1 MTTPTAASSQPP
13 RRSFLARFGSPP
25 WLMAG
30 LALVVHC
37 LTVEG
42 YGWFRDELYYVA
54 CGQHPGWGYVD
65 HPPLVGWVAAAVLAL
80 FGPSLVAFR
89 LLAAAVGAATVG
101 LVTAAARDLGG
112 ATFAQVTAGLAAL
125 LAPVFLALFGFFS
138 MNAFDLLFWAL
149 AAWLLT
155 RILGGGDPRL
165 WLAFGAVA
173 GLGLLNKISVLFL
186 GFGLVV
192 GLALGRRWDV
202 LRSRWLWLGG
212 AVAGLLFLPHL
223 LWQIAHGWPTLEFIA
238 RAREVK
244 ITALSPLAFLGQQ
257 ILMAGPLGLVVGL
270 SGLGGLLFARRLRPW
285 RVLGWGFVAVL
296 ALLAFTNAK
305 PYYLGAAFAWVF
317 PAGGVALEAWTARGA
332 ERPRWWRRPAVLR
345 GVLLAALMVPS
356 LLIVPLVQPLLPV
369 ETFIRYNA
377 WLGLEPE
384 SGERH
389 EQGRLPQH
397 YADMHGW
404 RELAETVAEIHRSL
418 PLEDRTRACVFGQ
431 NYGQAGAIDVFR
443 SELDLPPAISTHNS
457 YWLWGPGECTGEVV
471 IVIGG
476 RRERLEQQ
484 FEHAELA
491 TVFDCE
497 YCMPYEDDKEI
508 WVARGLQVPLE
519 ELWSQARHFD

>member
-1 MTTPTAASSQPP
+1 
-13 RRSFLARFGSPP
+13 
-25 WLMAG
+25 MAG

-37 LTVEG
+37 LTLEG

-65 HPPLVGWVAAAVLAL
+65 HPPLVGWVAAGVLAL

-101 LVTAAARDLGG
+101 VITATARDLGG
-112 ATFAQVTAGLAAL
+112 GTFGQITAGLAAL

-138 MNAFDLLFWAL
+138 MNALDLLFWAL

-155 RILGGGDPRL
+155 RILGGADPRW
-165 WLAFGAVA
+165 WLAFGFVT
-173 GLGLLNKISVLFL
+173 GFGLLNKISMLFL

-192 GLALGRRWDV
+192 GLVLGRRWDV
-202 LRSRWLWLGG
+202 FRSRWLWLGG
-212 AVAGLLFLPHL
+212 AVAGLLFLPHVV
-223 LWQIAHGWPTLEFIA
+223 WQIAHGWPTLEFID

-244 ITALSPLAFLGQQ
+244 MTALSPLAFLGQQ
-257 ILMAGPLGLVVGL
+257 ILMAGPLGVVVGL
-270 SGLGGLLFARRLRPW
+270 SGLGGLLTSRRMQPW
-285 RVLGWGFVAVL
+285 RVVGWAFLAVL
-296 ALLAFTNAK
+296 ALLAFTGAK
-305 PYYLGAAFAWVF
+305 PYYLGAAFALVF
-317 PAGGVALEAWTARGA
+317 PAGGVALEAWTAKGI
-332 ERPRWWRRPAVLR
+332 ERPLPRLRPAVLR
-345 GVLLAALMVPS
+345 GVILGLLLVPS
-356 LLIVPLVQPLLPV
+356 LMIVPLVQPLLPV

-377 WLGLEPE
+377 WMGLEPE

-404 RELAETVAEIHRSL
+404 RELAETVAEVARSL
-418 PLEDRTRACVFGQ
+418 PPEDRANACVFGQ

-457 YWLWGPGECTGEVV
+457 YWLWGAGECTGEVV

-476 RRERLEQQ
+476 RRDLLEEQ
-484 FEHAELA
+484 FERSELA
-491 TVFDCE
+491 AVFDCE

-508 WVARGLQVPLE
+508 WVAWGLQEPLE
-519 ELWSQARHFD
+519 DIWARAKHFD

>member
-1 MTTPTAASSQPP
+1 MDPHGTLEPP
-13 RRSFLARFGSPP
+13 LLRTLTRRLATPP

-37 LTVEG
+37 LTLEG

-54 CGQHPGWGYVD
+54 CGRHPGWGYVD
-65 HPPLVGWVAAAVLAL
+65 HPPLVGWVAAGVLAL

-101 LVTAAARDLGG
+101 VVTATARDLGG
-112 ATFAQVTAGLAAL
+112 GTFGQITAGLAAL

-138 MNAFDLLFWAL
+138 MNALDLLFWAL

-155 RILGGGDPRL
+155 RILGGADPRL
-165 WLAFGAVA
+165 WLAFGAVT

-192 GLALGRRWDV
+192 GLVLARRWDV

-212 AVAGLLFLPHL
+212 AVAGLLFLPHVV
-223 LWQIAHGWPTLEFIA
+223 WQIAHGWPTLEFID

-244 ITALSPLAFLGQQ
+244 MTALSPLAFLGQQ
-257 ILMAGPLGLVVGL
+257 ILMAGPLGVVVGL
-270 SGLGGLLFARRLRPW
+270 SGLGWLLTSRRMQPW
-285 RVLGWGFVAVL
+285 RVVGWAFVAVL
-296 ALLAFTNAK
+296 ALLAFTGAK
-305 PYYLGAAFAWVF
+305 PYYLGAAFALVF
-317 PAGGVALEAWTARGA
+317 PAGGVALEAWTAKGI
-332 ERPRWWRRPAVLR
+332 ERPLPRLRPVVLR
-345 GVLLAALMVPS
+345 GVMLGLLLVPS
-356 LLIVPLVQPLLPV
+356 LMIVPLVQPLLPV

-377 WLGLEPE
+377 WMGLEPE

-404 RELAETVAEIHRSL
+404 RELAETVAEVARSL
-418 PLEDRTRACVFGQ
+418 PPEERAKACVFGQ
-431 NYGQAGAIDVFR
+431 NYGQAGALDVFR
-443 SELDLPPAISTHNS
+443 RELDLPPAISTHNS
-457 YWLWGPGECTGEVV
+457 YWLWGAGQCTGEVV

-476 RRERLEQQ
+476 RRDLLEEEFERS
-484 FEHAELA
+484 ELA

-508 WVARGLQVPLE
+508 WVAWGLQEPLE
-519 ELWSQARHFD
+519 DIWERARHFD